1 MFKKKS
7 VVNKHVIDM
16 QMDSTT
22 PPDSVFHLFVL
33 LCTLDRF
40 LSVCSCTNSLLQ
52 IEQNIIYIY
61 IHIFI
66 YLFCDCFIHAY
77 TILHGLRPISYD
89 VPT

>member
-33 LCTLDRF
+33 LCTLIVSCQFAHAFPITDR
-40 LSVCSCTNSLLQ
+40 TK
-52 IEQNIIYIY
+52 Y
-61 IHIFI
+61 I
-66 YLFCDCFIHAY
+66 YLFILWLFH
-77 TILHGLRPISYD
+77 TIYMHIPYYMD
-89 VPT
+89 

>member
-33 LCTLDRF
+33 LCTLI
-40 LSVCSCTNSLLQ
+40 VSCQFAHALIPYYRSNKIL
-52 IEQNIIYIY
+52 YIY
-61 IHIFI
+61 TYI
-66 YLFCDCFIHAY
+66 YLF
-77 TILHGLRPISYD
+77 IL
-89 VPT
+89 

>member
-40 LSVCSCTNSLLQ
+40 LSVCSCINSLLQ
-52 IEQNIIYIY
+52 IEKNILYIYIY
-61 IHIFI
+61 IYI
-66 YLFCDCFIHAY
+66 YLFIYFV
-77 TILHGLRPISYD
+77 TVSYMHIPYYMD
-89 VPT
+89 